1 MTAPRPRVSVVVAT
15 HRLTPYLAQALASV
29 GAQTFRGWEVI
40 VVGDGVP
47 DPAAVDAV
55 VHETLGDAART
66 LHVPARG
73 VSVARN
79 AGTGAARGELV
90 AFLDDDDVWHPER
103 LARQVAALDA
113 DPAASACSCDGW
125 VIGPD
130 GERLPEPWPVTCG
143 SRLDLLSGR
152 VDIPRIVTLL
162 FRRAELLAIGGFHP
176 SFRIGEDNELILR
189 AVLLGRL
196 TAVPEA
202 LVGYRRH
209 PGGVTAAVGAQDDP
223 GERLIRLT
231 LDGAEAAGDSEAA
244 AALAQNLRGF
254 RARSAAS
261 LAGTARHEAR
271 HRSWAPAIRAG
282 AAAVRRDPATA
293 LLTLLLGP
301 PAPVPP
307 PPSAPVRAPAPTPPP
322 RSTP

>member
-1 MTAPRPRVSVVVAT
+1 MTAPEPRVSVVVAT

-29 GAQTFRGWEVI
+29 GAQTFRNWEVV

-55 VHETLGDAART
+55 VRTTLGDAART

-79 AGTGAARGELV
+79 AGTAAARGDLV

-113 DPAASACSCDGW
+113 DPTVSACSCDGW

-130 GERLPEPWPVTCG
+130 GEQLPEPWPATSG

-152 VDIPRIVTLL
+152 VDIPRIVTML
-162 FRRAELLAIGGFHP
+162 FRRAELQAIGGFHP
-176 SFRIGEDNELILR
+176 SFRVGEDNELILR
-189 AVLLGRL
+189 AVRLGRL
-196 TAVPEA
+196 TSVPEA

-209 PGGVTAAVGAQDDP
+209 PGSVSAALRPQDDP
-223 GERLIRLT
+223 GECLIRLT
-231 LDGAEAAGDSEAA
+231 LNGAEAAGDTPAA
-244 AALAQNLRGF
+244 AALAQNLRVF
-254 RARSAAS
+254 RARSAAA

-271 HRSWAPAIRAG
+271 RRSWGTATRAG
-282 AAAVRRDPATA
+282 AMAVRRSPAVA
-293 LLTLLLGP
+293 VRSLLGGR
-301 PAPVPP
+301 PAPT
-307 PPSAPVRAPAPTPPP
+307 PTPPP

>member
-1 MTAPRPRVSVVVAT
+1 MTAPHPRVSVVVAT

-29 GAQTFRGWEVI
+29 GAQTFRDWEVV

-55 VHETLGDAART
+55 ARATLGSAART

-79 AGTGAARGELV
+79 AGTAAARGELV

-113 DPAASACSCDGW
+113 DPTASACSCDGW

-130 GERLPEPWPVTCG
+130 SERLPEPWPVTRG

-196 TAVPEA
+196 TAVPDA

-209 PGGVTAAVGAQDDP
+209 AGSVTAAVGAQDDP

-231 LDGAEAAGDSEAA
+231 LDGAEAAGDAEAA

-271 HRSWAPAIRAG
+271 HRSWAAAIRAG
-282 AAAVRRDPATA
+282 AAAVRRDPATG
-293 LLTLLLGP
+293 LLTLLLEP

-307 PPSAPVRAPAPTPPP
+307 APAPAPTSPP